1 LIGKRALASAGAL
14 SSRRA
19 CGGAAAGSRTARAR
33 RPRRSVLVALLA
45 HMTAEHATGTRCS
58 AECAALARFGGR
70 SRRRGPDCTASLV
83 ARRELRGRR
92 RTVVALAEAS
102 SSTNARDLSRAIPG
116 TGDHARL
123 LVRGRTA
130 TLPDLAAWLAAARP
144 TGPEPGYL
152 VMGGCGRTRL
162 AIGYATLSSGW
173 STLPRRSLPSAD
185 FCAAESSSAGATLI
199 DEPELPPSRN
209 LGI

>member
-144 TGPEPGYL
+144 TALSPATSLWVAAGGPAWPLGTRPCR
-152 VMGGCGRTRL
+152 VGGPHCPDAVSPAL
-162 AIGYATLSSGW
+162 I
-173 STLPRRSLPSAD
+173 SARQK
-185 FCAAESSSAGATLI
+185 AH
-199 DEPELPPSRN
+199 PPAPP
-209 LGI
+209 